1 MRPPVAGFTLY
12 EAVPPPTAP
21 ASGHILRVTVRGDHV
36 VLDVECHEAAAADC
50 RTADGG
56 CLVAE
61 QADAESGFAEYHE
74 GPDEPLADG
83 MRIAAWWSAPDECYT
98 WHAWVDTP

>member
-21 ASGHILRVTVRGDHV
+21 AASHILRVTVRGWAV
-36 VLDVECHEAAAADC
+36 VLAVECHEAATADC
-50 RTADGG
+50 RTAAGG

-61 QADAESGFAEYHE
+61 QADAETGFA
-74 GPDEPLADG
+74 
-83 MRIAAWWSAPDECYT
+83 WWNAPDECYM
-98 WHAWVDTP
+98 WHAWADTP

>member
-12 EAVPPPTAP
+12 EAVPTPTAP

-61 QADAESGFAEYHE
+61 QADAETGFAEYHE

-98 WHAWVDTP
+98 WHAWADTP